1 MAQEA
6 EKQGD
11 ARQNNPLNNQCTLF
25 SDFNLSKR
33 KKLKSVIAF
42 PAIVISVYKYI
53 MSPRSCKNRLFS
65 KRL

>member
-25 SDFNLSKR
+25 SDFNLSKK
-33 KKLKSVIAF
+33 KKLKKCDSV
-42 PAIVISVYKYI
+42 
-53 MSPRSCKNRLFS
+53 SCNCYFCV
-65 KRL
+65 

>member
-25 SDFNLSKR
+25 SDITLSK
-33 KKLKSVIAF
+33 KKNVW
-42 PAIVISVYKYI
+42 
-53 MSPRSCKNRLFS
+53 
-65 KRL
+65 